1 MMSTNGKFIMATWC
15 EPSGCPVMSCDVMW
29 YAVFS
34 SLVFVLHCSALSCR
48 IVFFS
53 DTSLSIG
60 YPKIKIQRYTKKQK
74 NKSVSH
80 QNNKMKDE
88 QSYLIIN
95 ENI

>member
-15 EPSGCPVMSCDVMW
+15 EPSGCPVMWWDVLCCIFFSCIC
-29 YAVFS
+29 F
-34 SLVFVLHCSALSCR
+34 ALSCR